1 MKQYEQQLI
10 NELKQYNIELTQ
22 AQLAQFKT
30 YADLLIEWNQKMNL
44 TAIVELEDIYSKHFL
59 DCIRP
64 SFNVEIKG
72 HLCDVGA
79 GAGFPSIPLK
89 IVYPQL
95 QVTICEPLTKR
106 CTFLNVLVK
115 ELGLD
120 NVWIANE
127 RAEDFTKK
135 KRESFDVVSARA
147 VANLVM
153 LSELCIP
160 LVKKNG
166 IFLAMKGSSAENEL
180 TQANHAIRLLGCKFE
195 QKDEY
200 VIDDATRINFVF
212 RKVKQ
217 TPMRF
222 PRMFSKIKKEPL
234 VGRTTNET
242 VKND

>member
-1 MKQYEQQLI
+1 MEVYQTQFI
-10 NELKQYNIELTQ
+10 NELKQHNIELTQ
-22 AQLAQFKT
+22 TQLNQFAT

-44 TAIVELEDIYSKHFL
+44 TAIVEIEEIYAKHFL

-89 IVYPQL
+89 IVYPEL
-95 QVTICEPLTKR
+95 HVTICEPLTKR

-115 ELGLD
+115 ELELE
-120 NVWIANE
+120 NVIIANE

-166 IFLAMKGSSAENEL
+166 IFLAMKGSHAPEEL
-180 TQANHAIRLLGCKFE
+180 EQADYAIKLLGCTLEKE
-195 QKDEY
+195 DAYEIDE
-200 VIDDATRINFVF
+200 ATRINFVF

-222 PRMFSKIKKEPL
+222 PRMFAKIKKEPL
-234 VGRTTNET
+234 IRR
-242 VKND
+242 K